1 VLRERDVAGLYRW
14 LQGAEASGI
23 KEMQALAQTMWLDR
37 EAVEA
42 AVRTEFS
49 NGQVE
54 GGVNK
59 LKLRKRD
66 MYGRGKLDLP
76 AAKRPYSSAVLCP
89 ICQGASISLPR
100 HQTLTPCGCFTP
112 CAMRRSDQ

>member
-1 VLRERDVAGLYRW
+1 LSAEEQAYLARLYRVCPKVAVAEALGEEFAAVLRERDVAGLYRW

-23 KEMQALAQTMWLDR
+23 KEMQALARTMWLDR

-49 NGQVE
+49 NGQGE

-59 LKLRKRD
+59 LKLRKRE
-66 MYGRGKLDLP
+66 MYGRGKLDL
-76 AAKRPYSSAVLCP
+76 L
-89 ICQGASISLPR
+89 
-100 HQTLTPCGCFTP
+100 
-112 CAMRRSDQ
+112 RRRLLDVA